1 MLNRI
6 YTRTFD
12 PYDIYDELKWVAG
25 SPWLADGRHQ
35 SNHAHYPTDVRVVLH
50 LQDVRILALGVLVER
65 PTWCVND
72 SAHLVL
78 HPPMLRRL
86 HASPRA
92 PRAPPRLPRT
102 TSAPAEE
109 QHNFIPLVRST
120 TGSSAPNPPSTAASS
135 PPSRPPALSSS
146 PSMFTSFGDWMGRA
160 RRLSLHA
167 EPEAGPSQSRTGE
180 RDRRWSLPG
189 LTRSRSHPNEST
201 SNAHETSTS
210 TADEYQP
217 PDPHASS
224 PLLAVHGTSP
234 RVPTL
239 QLMPA
244 LPEDYTSPTPPAP
257 SPPPQLRVQRP
268 YTPLIH
274 PTPAYSHRL
283 YPNYTPYES
292 EWLRT
297 TSYSVDRLNPG
308 LGVTPDDDP
317 VLRVR
322 DFRADHEETS
332 EIGEASSGKAIW
344 GTEGMKVTEWEP
356 ESEERRR
363 WAGSMMY
370 ARRTASS

>member
-1 MLNRI
+1 
-6 YTRTFD
+6 
-12 PYDIYDELKWVAG
+12 
-25 SPWLADGRHQ
+25 
-35 SNHAHYPTDVRVVLH
+35 
-50 LQDVRILALGVLVER
+50 
-65 PTWCVND
+65 
-72 SAHLVL
+72 
-78 HPPMLRRL
+78 MLRRL
-86 HASPRA
+86 HATPRA
-92 PRAPPRLPRT
+92 PRAPPSLPRT
-102 TSAPAEE
+102 TSAPAED
-109 QHNFIPLVRST
+109 QHNFIPLVRSA
-120 TGSSAPNPPSTAASS
+120 TGSSAPNPPSIAASS

-146 PSMFTSFGDWMGRA
+146 PSMFASFGDWMGRA

-167 EPEAGPSQSRTGE
+167 DPEAGPSQPRTGE

-201 SNAHETSTS
+201 SNAIEASPS

-244 LPEDYTSPTPPAP
+244 LPEDYTSPTPPTP

-268 YTPLIH
+268 YAPMIH

-283 YPNYTPYES
+283 YPNYTPYDS

-356 ESEERRR
+356 ESGERRR
-363 WAGSMMY
+363 WAGSMM
-370 ARRTASS
+370 